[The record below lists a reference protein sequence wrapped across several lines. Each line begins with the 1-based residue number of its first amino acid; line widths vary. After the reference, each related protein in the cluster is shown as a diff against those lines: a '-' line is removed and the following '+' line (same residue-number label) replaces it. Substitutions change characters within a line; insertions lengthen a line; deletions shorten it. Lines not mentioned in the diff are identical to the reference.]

1 MQWPQAFF
9 SMFGA
14 LGGQVTADFAMEA
27 FHDDMTVASRTV
39 SLRCARPDP
48 EPN

>member
-39 SLRCARPDP
+39 SMVARRARP
-48 EPN
+48 